1 MATIPGISER
11 AAQVIISEIGIDMA
25 RFPTAAHLGAYS
37 QGMFSKV
44 AAMDRARSE
53 T

>member
-1 MATIPGISER
+1 MTGLNDE
-11 AAQVIISEIGIDMA
+11 QLTD
-25 RFPTAAHLGAYS
+25 LGAYS

-44 AAMDRARSE
+44 AAMDRPRSE